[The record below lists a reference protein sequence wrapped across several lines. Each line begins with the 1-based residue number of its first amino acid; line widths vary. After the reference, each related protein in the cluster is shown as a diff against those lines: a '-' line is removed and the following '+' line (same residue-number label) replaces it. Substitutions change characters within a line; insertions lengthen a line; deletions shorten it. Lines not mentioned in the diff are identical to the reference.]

1 MFLYDLDAFV
11 CIFIYIFFTF
21 FFLLI
26 CVHDLMQIHLL
37 YLQGGPQNSKP
48 LPNYQCLI
56 VLKPVN
62 EVSIFGQLKV

>member
-1 MFLYDLDAFV
+1 
-11 CIFIYIFFTF
+11 
-21 FFLLI
+21 
-26 CVHDLMQIHLL
+26 MQIHLL